1 MDNVTRKMDVWMR
14 RRARPVDLA
23 RWNYLQGRS
32 PSREVLAALAAF
44 QNADGGFGH
53 ALEPDSWNPLSSPM
67 QTWRATHILREIGC
81 FDPGE
86 PLVRALRDYLLVT
99 NAGGKWK
106 ALIPSNDEYPH
117 APWWHYRAEEEFWG
131 YNPGAALLGF
141 LARVGALLEPEI
153 HLSLAALLEQKEP
166 QMHELPRFLD
176 LYTDLSAVGWNGA
189 ELRAVK
195 EKLSNDLQKTVVT
208 DPALW
213 FEYVL
218 RPSMVFSTEN
228 QEFHE
233 PFALAIKQ
241 EQQWLIE
248 TMEED
253 GSWPISWEWGQYPEA
268 FPIAREWWKGDHIV
282 MYARFLRL

>member
-1 MDNVTRKMDVWMR
+1 MR
-14 RRARPVDLA
+14 RNRLYGQASLSRAP
-23 RWNYLQGRS
+23 
-32 PSREVLAALAAF
+32 E
-44 QNADGGFGH
+44 
-53 ALEPDSWNPLSSPM
+53 
-67 QTWRATHILREIGC
+67 
-81 FDPGE
+81 
-86 PLVRALRDYLLVT
+86 DYLLVT

-131 YNPGAALLGF
+131 YNPQRGFVGLSQALQ
-141 LARVGALLEPEI
+141 VGALLELGKFTCRLRRF
-153 HLSLAALLEQKEP
+153 LSRRNHRCTK
-166 QMHELPRFLD
+166 LPAFLD

-268 FPIAREWWKGDHIV
+268 FPIAREWWKGDHIIN
-282 MYARFLRL
+282 YAEFLKW